1 MEAIQRSNSQ
11 TQQEGK
17 EIRREGWEGYGAGE
31 LEAVQGEHE
40 YYGRKQEVEEESY
53 PPTPREPHLDVRV
66 DSEEIFSLRTSL
78 RYSLPS
84 PEP

>member
-1 MEAIQRSNSQ
+1 MEVIQRSNPRA
-11 TQQEGK
+11 QQEGK
-17 EIRREGWEGYGAGE
+17 EVRREGWEGYGAGE

-53 PPTPREPHLDVRV
+53 PPTLREPRLNVRV
-66 DSEEIFSLRTSL
+66 DSEEILSLWTSL
-78 RYSLPS
+78 RYSLPP